1 MDATH
6 SVAHEAENENVG
18 IVDRIVG
25 CLQPVLTILG
35 KAAPKEHKLGIP
47 NTHCSMLTVTE
58 FLCLFVFKSM
68 CCVCDFCKYLL
79 FV

>member
-6 SVAHEAENENVG
+6 GVAREAENETVG

-35 KAAPKEHKLGIP
+35 KAAPKEHKPGIR
-47 NTHCSMLTVTE
+47 NTHCPMLTVTE
-58 FLCLFVFKSM
+58 FLCLFFSKSM
-68 CCVCDFCKYLL
+68 YCV
-79 FV
+79 